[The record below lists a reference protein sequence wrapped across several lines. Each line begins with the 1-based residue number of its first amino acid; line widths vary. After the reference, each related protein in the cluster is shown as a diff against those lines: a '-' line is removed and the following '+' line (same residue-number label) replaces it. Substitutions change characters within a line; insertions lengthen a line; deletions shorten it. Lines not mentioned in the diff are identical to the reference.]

1 MRISTLVSSHNK
13 AATVARACRS
23 ALLQSHPP
31 CEVVVCEDASQDGSA
46 AVLDTLATEFPSLRI
61 LHYPEKSTDWMRD
74 YLRHTRDLSGD
85 YVHLLA
91 ADDWIASPDFYET
104 LAKANASEMAGCR
117 EAKTDWIPSSPVA
130 RHPAT
135 PPGVFF
141 ANISCH
147 TPGGVQISRS
157 RYDLLPGH
165 HFQDADLR
173 RWLASGAL
181 IGGTATVLSSE
192 ACSWLRRNGA
202 HIVGPWFD
210 AALYPAAMW
219 QFGVTYLPE
228 VFGGFTEDPRG
239 YGNQRDPVQ
248 RQKYRDGANTFFSQ
262 RDVRDRLGDGM
273 ANMLRD
279 RVHA

>member
-1 MRISTLVSSHNK
+1 MKASTVC
-13 AATVARACRS
+13 RACRS

-31 CEVVVCEDASQDGSA
+31 CEVVVCEDASTDGSA
-46 AVLDTLATEFPSLRI
+46 AILDTLTTEFPGLRI

-74 YLRHTRDLSGD
+74 YLRHTVDLQGD

-91 ADDWIASPDFYET
+91 ADDWIASPDFYKR
-104 LAKANASEMAGCR
+104 LSDSE
-117 EAKTDWIPSSPVA
+117 PS
-130 RHPAT
+130 
-135 PPGVFF
+135 GLFL

-147 TPGGVQISRS
+147 TPEGTQVSRS

-165 HFQDADLR
+165 HFRDADLM

-202 HIVGPWFD
+202 HLVGPWFD
-210 AALYPAAMW
+210 SAIYPAAMW

-248 RQKYRDGANTFFSQ
+248 RQKYRDGADTFFSQ
-262 RDVRDRLGDGM
+262 RDVRDRLGDSM

>member
-1 MRISTLVSSHNK
+1 MRISVLISSHQK
-13 AATVARACRS
+13 AATVCRACRS
-23 ALLQSHPP
+23 ALMQSHPP
-31 CEVVVCEDASQDGSA
+31 VEVVVCEDASRDGSA
-46 AVLDTLATEFPSLRI
+46 AILDTLTTEFPNLRV

-74 YLRHTRDLSGD
+74 YLRHTADLSGD

-104 LAKANASEMAGCR
+104 LAG
-117 EAKTDWIPSSPVA
+117 VQ
-130 RHPAT
+130 PA
-135 PPGVFF
+135 GVFF
-141 ANISCH
+141 ANIQSH
-147 TPGGVQISRS
+147 APEGTLLGRS

-181 IGGTATVLSSE
+181 IGGTATVLSFD

-202 HIVGPWFD
+202 HLVGPWFD
-210 AALYPAAMW
+210 SAIYPAAMW

-228 VFGGFTEDPRG
+228 CFGAFTEDPAG

-262 RDVRDRLGDGM
+262 RDVRDRLGDAM